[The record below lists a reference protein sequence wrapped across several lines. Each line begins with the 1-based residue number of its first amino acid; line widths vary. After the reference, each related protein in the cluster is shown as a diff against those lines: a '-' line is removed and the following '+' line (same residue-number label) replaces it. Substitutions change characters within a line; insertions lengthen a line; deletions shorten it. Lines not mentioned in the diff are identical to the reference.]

1 MASLLA
7 VATGTALVESA
18 VLYPLDFCTTRMQV
32 RPDYVVPRGPWR
44 LLRSAP
50 VRRRCFRGVL
60 PHLAAVTAVQVPR
73 YLVATTSSAVPV
85 DDTGRLALQ
94 GALAGAAEAIVIT
107 PLDAFK
113 IPMQVGSP
121 GLSANDIYATATRG
135 PEREW
140 SRLWRG
146 HLYTTLRQSTYGAV
160 TFTSVG
166 LLRRFYPEELTGPE
180 LVLFGCLTGA
190 VASVLGSPFDV
201 LKSRAQAAEYV
212 VPNTVASSRD
222 LFRGLSSRLWR
233 VGLGTA
239 LAMVVS
245 DEVSR
250 WLRRP
255 AG

>member
-1 MASLLA
+1 M
-7 VATGTALVESA
+7 
-18 VLYPLDFCTTRMQV
+18 

-121 GLSANDIYATATRG
+121 GLSA
-135 PEREW
+135 
-140 SRLWRG
+140 
-146 HLYTTLRQSTYGAV
+146 
-160 TFTSVG
+160 
-166 LLRRFYPEELTGPE
+166 
-180 LVLFGCLTGA
+180 
-190 VASVLGSPFDV
+190 
-201 LKSRAQAAEYV
+201 
-212 VPNTVASSRD
+212 
-222 LFRGLSSRLWR
+222 
-233 VGLGTA
+233 
-239 LAMVVS
+239 
-245 DEVSR
+245 
-250 WLRRP
+250 
-255 AG
+255 